1 MDDLT
6 IRKTRFY
13 AGFSW
18 LAEAA
23 RLLAKNPLMW
33 LLMAIVLCCT
43 IFVFYGVFALSI
55 TLLSSGVSYDAAIGL
70 GSAVLWIL
78 CFPLFGGLLL
88 SAEALDKDNRL
99 PIRNIYAGFRYKFRD
114 LAILSV
120 CALLLLA
127 LFSLLA
133 EVAMKAV
140 AALLVIGFRLFGLV
154 ASEVFS
160 PSFATIENVFFLLR
174 HTVNIVFLLL
184 LLALVWFAI
193 ALVVLNDK
201 KPLAAILGSLRI
213 FWRNWLSLPLL
224 WLTIGLPI
232 FLLGLKWYRLA
243 ENMPDMMLTFLGC
256 YIGLLPILC
265 ALLVYVGHRHI
276 VQARE
281 DEKEYN

>member
-1 MDDLT
+1 MGDLT
-6 IRKTRFY
+6 IRKTRFD
-13 AGFSW
+13 AGFTW

-33 LLMAIVLCCT
+33 LLMAIMLCCT
-43 IFVFYGVFALSI
+43 IFVFYGVFALSV
-55 TLLSSGVSYDAAIGL
+55 TLLDSWVSYHAAIGL
-70 GSAVLWIL
+70 GSVVLWIL

-99 PIRNIYAGFRYKFRD
+99 PILNIYAGFRYKFRD
-114 LAILSV
+114 LAVLSV

-133 EVAMKAV
+133 EVAMKAI
-140 AALLVIGFRLFGLV
+140 AALLAIGFRLFGFA

-160 PSFATIENVFFLLR
+160 PSFAAIETVFFFLPR
-174 HTVNIVFLLL
+174 TVNAVFLLL
-184 LLALVWFAI
+184 LLAVVWSAI

-201 KPLAAILGSLRI
+201 TPLAAILGSLRI
-213 FWRNWLSLPLL
+213 LWRNWLSLPLL
-224 WLTIGLPI
+224 WLTIGLPL
-232 FLLGLKWYRLA
+232 FFLGLKWYRLA
-243 ENMPDMMLTFLGC
+243 ENMPDMTPAFLGC

-265 ALLVYVGHRHI
+265 ALLVYVSHRHI

-281 DEKEYN
+281 DEEEYD

>member
-1 MDDLT
+1 MGNLT

-18 LAEAA
+18 LADAA
-23 RLLAKNPLMW
+23 RLLAKKPLMW

-43 IFVFYGVFALSI
+43 IFVFYGVFALSV
-55 TLLSSGVSYDAAIGL
+55 TLPKPLVSYYAAIGL
-70 GSAVLWIL
+70 GLAVLWIL

-88 SAEALDKDNRL
+88 SAEALDKDNHL

-114 LAILSV
+114 LVVLSV

-140 AALLVIGFRLFGLV
+140 AALLAIGFRLFGLV

-160 PSFATIENVFFLLR
+160 PSFAAIETVFFFLPR
-174 HTVNIVFLLL
+174 TVNAVFLLL
-184 LLALVWFAI
+184 LLAVVWFAT

-213 FWRNWLSLPLL
+213 FWQNWLSLPLL

-232 FLLGLKWYRLA
+232 FFLGVKWYRLA

-265 ALLVYVGHRHI
+265 ALLVYASHRHI

-281 DEKEYN
+281 DEEE

>member
-1 MDDLT
+1 MGDLT

-43 IFVFYGVFALSI
+43 IFVFYGVFALSV
-55 TLLSSGVSYDAAIGL
+55 TLPKPLVSYYAAIGL

-88 SAEALDKDNRL
+88 SAEALDKDNHL
-99 PIRNIYAGFRYKFRD
+99 PILTIYAGFRYKFRD
-114 LAILSV
+114 LVVLSV

-133 EVAMKAV
+133 EVAMKAF
-140 AALLVIGFRLFGLV
+140 AALLVNGFGVFGFV
-154 ASEVFS
+154 AYEGLP
-160 PSFATIENVFFLLR
+160 PSFAAIENVFFLLP
-174 HTVNIVFLLL
+174 HTVNIVFLIL
-184 LLALVWFAI
+184 LLAVVWSAI

-201 KPLAAILGSLRI
+201 KPLAAIRGSLRI
-213 FWRNWLSLPLL
+213 LWRNWLSLPLL

-232 FLLGLKWYRLA
+232 FFLGMKWYRLA
-243 ENMPDMMLTFLGC
+243 ENMPDMMPAFLGC

-276 VQARE
+276 VATRE

>member
-1 MDDLT
+1 MGDLT

-23 RLLAKNPLMW
+23 RLFFKSPLMW

-43 IFVFYGVFALSI
+43 IFVFYGVFALSVA
-55 TLLSSGVSYDAAIGL
+55 LLGSGVSIGL

-99 PIRNIYAGFRYKFRD
+99 PIRNIYVGFRYKFRD
-114 LAILSV
+114 LAVLSV

-127 LFSLLA
+127 LFSLVWA
-133 EVAMKAV
+133 VAMKAV
-140 AALLVIGFRLFGLV
+140 AILLVAYFAPMHPLLGYVMLEGLSPWLAAV
-154 ASEVFS
+154 SVVFHLI
-160 PSFATIENVFFLLR
+160 PFAVI
-174 HTVNIVFLLL
+174 
-184 LLALVWFAI
+184 WFAP

-201 KPLAAILGSLRI
+201 TPLAAIRGSLRI
-213 FWRNWLSLPLL
+213 LRRNWLSLPLL
-224 WLTIGLPI
+224 WLTLGLPI
-232 FLLGLKWYRLA
+232 IFLGWKWKQFARH
-243 ENMPDMMLTFLGC
+243 MPDMMLTFLGC

-265 ALLVYVGHRHI
+265 TLLVYVGHRHI
-276 VQARE
+276 VATRE
-281 DEKEYN
+281 DEEEYD

>member
-1 MDDLT
+1 MGNLT

-33 LLMAIVLCCT
+33 LLMATMLCCT
-43 IFVFYGVFALSI
+43 IFVFYGVFALSV
-55 TLLSSGVSYDAAIGL
+55 TLPKPLVSYYAAIGL

-99 PIRNIYAGFRYKFRD
+99 PIHNIYAGFRYKFRD

-120 CALLLLA
+120 FALLLLA

-140 AALLVIGFRLFGLV
+140 AALLAIGFRLFGLV

-160 PSFATIENVFFLLR
+160 PSFAAIETVFFFLPR
-174 HTVNIVFLLL
+174 TVNAVFLLL
-184 LLALVWFAI
+184 LLALIWSAT

-213 FWRNWLSLPLL
+213 LWRNWLSLPLL

-232 FLLGLKWYRLA
+232 FFLGVKWYRLA
-243 ENMPDMMLTFLGC
+243 ENMPDMMPAFLGC

-265 ALLVYVGHRHI
+265 TLLVYVGHRHI
-276 VQARE
+276 VATRE
-281 DEKEYN
+281 DEEEYD

>member
-1 MDDLT
+1 MGNLT

-23 RLLAKNPLMW
+23 RLLAKKPLMW

-43 IFVFYGVFALSI
+43 IFVFYSVFSLSV
-55 TLLSSGVSYDAAIGL
+55 TLLNPGVSYYAAIGL
-70 GSAVLWIL
+70 GLAVLWIL

-88 SAEALDKDNRL
+88 SAEALDKENRL

-114 LAILSV
+114 LAVLSV

-140 AALLVIGFRLFGLV
+140 AALLAIGFRLFGLV

-160 PSFATIENVFFLLR
+160 PSFAAIETVFFFLPR
-174 HTVNIVFLLL
+174 TVNAVFLLL
-184 LLALVWFAI
+184 LLAVVWFAT

-201 KPLAAILGSLRI
+201 KPLAAIRGSLRI

-224 WLTIGLPI
+224 WLMLGLPI
-232 FLLGLKWYRLA
+232 IFLGWKWKQFARH
-243 ENMPDMMLTFLGC
+243 MPDMMLTFLGC

-276 VQARE
+276 VATQE
-281 DEKEYN
+281 DEEYD

>member
-1 MDDLT
+1 MADLT

-23 RLLAKNPLMW
+23 RLFFKSPLMW

-43 IFVFYGVFALSI
+43 IFVFYGVFALSVA
-55 TLLSSGVSYDAAIGL
+55 LPKPLVSYYAAIGL

-114 LAILSV
+114 LAVLSV

-140 AALLVIGFRLFGLV
+140 AALLVIGFGIFGFV
-154 ASEVFS
+154 ASGVFS
-160 PSFATIENVFFLLR
+160 PSFATMETFFFFLPR
-174 HTVNIVFLLL
+174 TVNAVFLLL
-184 LLALVWFAI
+184 LLAVVWFAT

-213 FWRNWLSLPLL
+213 FWQNWLSLPLL

-232 FLLGLKWYRLA
+232 FFLGVKWYRLA
-243 ENMPDMMLTFLGC
+243 QNMPDMMLTFLGC

-265 ALLVYVGHRHI
+265 ALLIYASHRDI
-276 VQARE
+276 VKARE
-281 DEKEYN
+281 DE

>member
-1 MDDLT
+1 MGDLT

-23 RLLAKNPLMW
+23 RLLAKKPLMW

-43 IFVFYGVFALSI
+43 IFVFYGVFALSV
-55 TLLSSGVSYDAAIGL
+55 TLPKPLVSYYAAIGL
-70 GSAVLWIL
+70 GLAVLWIL
-78 CFPLFGGLLL
+78 CFPLLGGLLL

-99 PIRNIYAGFRYKFRD
+99 PILTIDAGFRYKFRD
-114 LAILSV
+114 LAVLSV

-133 EVAMKAV
+133 EVAMKAI
-140 AALLVIGFRLFGLV
+140 AALLVIGFGLFGFA

-160 PSFATIENVFFLLR
+160 PSFAAIEAVFFFLPR
-174 HTVNIVFLLL
+174 AVNAVFLLL
-184 LLALVWFAI
+184 LLALVWSAT

-213 FWRNWLSLPLL
+213 LRRNWLSLPLL
-224 WLTIGLPI
+224 WLTLGIPII
-232 FLLGLKWYRLA
+232 FLSWKWKQFARH
-243 ENMPDMMLTFLGC
+243 MPDMMPAFLGC
-256 YIGLLPILC
+256 YIGLLQILC

-276 VQARE
+276 VATQE
-281 DEKEYN
+281 DEEEYD

>member
-1 MDDLT
+1 MADLT
-6 IRKTRFY
+6 IRKTQFY
-13 AGFSW
+13 AGFTW

-43 IFVFYGVFALSI
+43 IFVFYGVFALSV
-55 TLLSSGVSYDAAIGL
+55 TLPKPLVSYYAAIGL

-114 LAILSV
+114 LAVLSV

-140 AALLVIGFRLFGLV
+140 AALLAIGFRLFGLV

-160 PSFATIENVFFLLR
+160 PSFAAIETVFFFLPR
-174 HTVNIVFLLL
+174 TVNAVFLLL
-184 LLALVWFAI
+184 LLAVVWFAT

-232 FLLGLKWYRLA
+232 FFLGLKWYRLA
-243 ENMPDMMLTFLGC
+243 KNMPDMMLTFLGC
-256 YIGLLPILC
+256 YIGLLPILS

-276 VQARE
+276 VATRE
-281 DEKEYN
+281 DEEKYD

>member
-1 MDDLT
+1 MGNLT

-18 LAEAA
+18 LADAA
-23 RLLAKNPLMW
+23 RLLAKKPLMW

-43 IFVFYGVFALSI
+43 IFVFYGVFALSV
-55 TLLSSGVSYDAAIGL
+55 TLPKPLVSYYAAIGL
-70 GSAVLWIL
+70 GLAVLWIL

-88 SAEALDKDNRL
+88 SAEALDKDNHL

-114 LAILSV
+114 LVVLSV

-140 AALLVIGFRLFGLV
+140 AALLAIGFRLFGLV

-160 PSFATIENVFFLLR
+160 PSFAAIETVFFFLPR
-174 HTVNIVFLLL
+174 TVNAVFLLL
-184 LLALVWFAI
+184 LLAVVWFAT

-213 FWRNWLSLPLL
+213 FWQNWLSLPLL

-232 FLLGLKWYRLA
+232 FFLGVKWYRLA

-265 ALLVYVGHRHI
+265 ALLIYVGHRHI

>member
-1 MDDLT
+1 MGDLT

-23 RLLAKNPLMW
+23 RLFFKSPLMW
-33 LLMAIVLCCT
+33 LLMVIMLCFT
-43 IFVFYGVFALSI
+43 IFVFYGVFALSV
-55 TLLSSGVSYDAAIGL
+55 TLLNPGVSYYAAIGL

-88 SAEALDKDNRL
+88 SAEVLDKDNCL
-99 PIRNIYAGFRYKFRD
+99 PTRNIYVGFRYKFRD

-120 CALLLLA
+120 FALLLLA

-133 EVAMKAV
+133 EMAMKAI
-140 AALLVIGFRLFGLV
+140 AALLVIGFGLFGFA

-160 PSFATIENVFFLLR
+160 PSFAAIETVFFFLPR
-174 HTVNIVFLLL
+174 TVNAVFLLL

-201 KPLAAILGSLRI
+201 KPLAAIRGSLRI
-213 FWRNWLSLPLL
+213 LGRNWLSLPLL
-224 WLTIGLPI
+224 WLTIELPI
-232 FLLGLKWYRLA
+232 FFLGLKWYRLA
-243 ENMPDMMLTFLGC
+243 ENMPDMMPAFLGC

-265 ALLVYVGHRHI
+265 ALLIYASHRDI
-276 VQARE
+276 VKARE
-281 DEKEYN
+281 DE

>member
-1 MDDLT
+1 MADLT

-13 AGFSW
+13 AGFPW
-18 LAEAA
+18 LTEAA
-23 RLLAKNPLMW
+23 RLFAKKPLIW
-33 LLMAIVLCCT
+33 LLMAIALCCT
-43 IFVFYGVFALSI
+43 IFVFYGVFALSV
-55 TLLSSGVSYDAAIGL
+55 TLLDSWVSYHAAIGL
-70 GSAVLWIL
+70 GSVVLWIL

-99 PIRNIYAGFRYKFRD
+99 PTRNIYVGFRYKFRD

-120 CALLLLA
+120 FALLLLA

-133 EVAMKAV
+133 EMAMKAI
-140 AALLVIGFRLFGLV
+140 AALLVIGFRLFGFV

-160 PSFATIENVFFLLR
+160 PSFAAIETVFFFLPR
-174 HTVNIVFLLL
+174 TVNAVFLLL
-184 LLALVWFAI
+184 LLALVWSAT

-201 KPLAAILGSLRI
+201 KPLAAIRGSLRI

-232 FLLGLKWYRLA
+232 FFLGLKWYRLA
-243 ENMPDMMLTFLGC
+243 ENMPDMMPAFLGC
-256 YIGLLPILC
+256 YIGLMPILC
-265 ALLVYVGHRHI
+265 ALLVYASHRHI

-281 DEKEYN
+281 DKKEYD

>member
-1 MDDLT
+1 MGDLT

-13 AGFSW
+13 AGFTW
-18 LAEAA
+18 LTEAA

-43 IFVFYGVFALSI
+43 IFVFYGVFALSV
-55 TLLSSGVSYDAAIGL
+55 TLLGSGVSYYAAIGL

-114 LAILSV
+114 LAVLSV

-140 AALLVIGFRLFGLV
+140 AALLAIGFGVFGFA

-160 PSFATIENVFFLLR
+160 PSFATIETVFFFLPR
-174 HTVNIVFLLL
+174 TVNAVFLLL
-184 LLALVWFAI
+184 LLAVVWFAT

-213 FWRNWLSLPLL
+213 FWQNWLSLPLL

-232 FLLGLKWYRLA
+232 FFLGVKWYRLA
-243 ENMPDMMLTFLGC
+243 KNMPDMMLTFLGC
-256 YIGLLPILC
+256 YIGLLPILS

-276 VQARE
+276 MATQE
-281 DEKEYN
+281 DEEEYD

>member
-1 MDDLT
+1 MGDLT

-13 AGFSW
+13 AGFTW

-23 RLLAKNPLMW
+23 RLFAKKLLMW
-33 LLMAIVLCCT
+33 LLMAIALCCT
-43 IFVFYGVFALSI
+43 IFVFYGVFALSV
-55 TLLSSGVSYDAAIGL
+55 TLLDSWVSYHAAIGL
-70 GSAVLWIL
+70 GSVVLWIL

-114 LAILSV
+114 LAILSL

-127 LFSLLA
+127 LFSLLE

-140 AALLVIGFRLFGLV
+140 AALLAIGFRLFGLV

-160 PSFATIENVFFLLR
+160 PSFAAIENVFFLLR

-184 LLALVWFAI
+184 LLALVCFAI
-193 ALVVLNDK
+193 SLVVLHDK
-201 KPLAAILGSLRI
+201 KPPDLAFAAAAVADDWLADI
-213 FWRNWLSLPLL
+213 F
-224 WLTIGLPI
+224 
-232 FLLGLKWYRLA
+232 LGLKWYRLA

-256 YIGLLPILC
+256 YIGLLPILS
-265 ALLVYVGHRHI
+265 ALLVYIGHRHI
-276 VQARE
+276 VATRE

>member
-1 MDDLT
+1 MADLT

-23 RLLAKNPLMW
+23 RLFAKSPLMW
-33 LLMAIVLCCT
+33 LLMAIALCCT
-43 IFVFYGVFALSI
+43 VFVFYGVFALSVA
-55 TLLSSGVSYDAAIGL
+55 LLGSGVSIGL

-114 LAILSV
+114 LAVLSV

-140 AALLVIGFRLFGLV
+140 AALLAIGFRLFGLV

-160 PSFATIENVFFLLR
+160 PSFAAIENIFFFLPR
-174 HTVNIVFLLL
+174 TVNAVFLLL
-184 LLALVWFAI
+184 LLAVIWFAP

-201 KPLAAILGSLRI
+201 TPLAAIRGSLRI

-224 WLTIGLPI
+224 WLTLGLPI
-232 FLLGLKWYRLA
+232 IFLGWKWKQFARH
-243 ENMPDMMLTFLGC
+243 MPDMMLTFLGC

-276 VQARE
+276 VQTQE
-281 DEKEYN
+281 DEEEYD